1 MQELSKPIEDK
12 VKFVGSLPHK
22 RLAAY
27 YSSCDIFVHPSVWNE
42 PFGMILTE
50 AMSCERPVISTY
62 AGGIPEIVVHDRTG
76 LLVKPDDTQALADAI
91 LQLLNSEKQRG
102 EMGKEGKKR
111 VENKFSWHKTTEV
124 FLEVLEQ
131 TKMKQ

>member
-1 MQELSKPIEDK
+1 
-12 VKFVGSLPHK
+12 
-22 RLAAY
+22 
-27 YSSCDIFVHPSVWNE
+27 
-42 PFGMILTE
+42 MILTE

-111 VENKFSWHKTTEV
+111 VENKFSWDKTTEV